1 MGFQEPSW
9 ETTFRHG
16 AAATTIQPGTE
27 PPFAGLATEVHVD
40 LYCEQIR
47 PDRLSQRP
55 ETPDQCDAPHDRRKP
70 AMTAALVQKPA
81 FRSRLARYKGAV
93 HYERSC

>member
-1 MGFQEPSW
+1 VGFQEPSW

-47 PDRLSQRP
+47 PDGFRGGLK
-55 ETPDQCDAPHDRRKP
+55 RRIN
-70 AMTAALVQKPA
+70 AMRRTTEGSLQ
-81 FRSRLARYKGAV
+81 
-93 HYERSC
+93 